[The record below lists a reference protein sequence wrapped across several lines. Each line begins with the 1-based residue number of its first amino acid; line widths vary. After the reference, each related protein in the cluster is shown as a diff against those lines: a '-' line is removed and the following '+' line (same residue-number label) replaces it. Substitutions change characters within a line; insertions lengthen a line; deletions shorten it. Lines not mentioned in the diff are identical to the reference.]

1 MTIPSWL
8 KSPPVPRLEDLPANL
23 FRATV
28 QVLVVAL
35 PRTLRNTLVP
45 GLTVVVASGFLGI
58 ELGAVLAL
66 LVAGGLFAMDRRAG
80 RAGFIAGLVM
90 AFVFL
95 SAVVAVIS
103 RELSLFFLPVAAVD
117 VVMGTYCIASVMAG
131 RPLFAAASDD
141 FVKLPESA
149 KASQVYHDTARTT
162 TLIGVGYFYVR
173 AVLRLAAFLV
183 LPAEWF
189 IAVAFALEIV
199 GDIGLIA
206 TCVRMNVRNLR
217 NPEFIAAVSVGAR
230 TG

>member
-1 MTIPSWL
+1 MPTWL
-8 KSPPVPRLEDLPANL
+8 KLRPPPRLEDLHSNL
-23 FRATV
+23 VRATV

-45 GLTVVVASGFLGI
+45 GLTFLLASGILGI

-95 SAVVAVIS
+95 SAIVALIS

-117 VVMGTYCIASVMAG
+117 VVMGTYCIASVLAG

-141 FVKLPESA
+141 FVKLPDSA
-149 KASQVYHDTARTT
+149 KSSQVYHDTARRT

-173 AVLRLAAFLV
+173 AVLRLAAFV
-183 LPAEWF
+183 WLPAEWF
-189 IAVAFALEIV
+189 IAVALALEIV

-206 TCVRMNVRNLR
+206 TCVRLNVRNLR
-217 NPEFIAAVSVGAR
+217 NPEFIAAVSEGAR